1 MANPPK
7 PWKIEYAKSSRST
20 CKTCKNTIE
29 KDVLRIAKM
38 VTATQ
43 FDGFMPMWNHAGCI
57 LKKQGQFKTL
67 NDVEGVDTLRWEDQQ
82 KIRKYVEG
90 LGEGSALG
98 GGGGSTA
105 DDGSNEYAIESAK
118 SSRAMCKSC
127 NEKIVKGEVRISKM
141 VESDNPKFSGKLPA
155 WRHTKCFLE
164 TGWWTSPIEKMPGWD
179 SLTDEDKESVRS
191 IAKPYVQ
198 DTNQDSKNDV
208 GEQLAKPHREGKSK
222 KRKPDEHEALPNK
235 KPNNT
240 PSNKSSVKLDSN
252 LGEGSSAEAR
262 ELELKLENQTKAL
275 WKIKDNLQK
284 HVKTMELRE
293 MLELNGQDP
302 SGSEY
307 ELRERC
313 ADGMLFG
320 ALGKCLLCEGALEYS
335 GGQYKCLGYL
345 SAWSK
350 CSFST
355 TNPERIKG
363 KWKIPEETDN
373 AYLKEWFNSK
383 KGKKL
388 VRILP
393 PLSKGSLENQ
403 GTIGQSQNSGTA
415 FLKGLAVA
423 IAGNLKESHVEWK
436 SKLQAAGGKLLNQ
449 LTRDADCLII
459 NENTIDTYRSE
470 IEKALSFKV
479 PVLRESFLVDCL
491 EGKKR
496 LPMDRYKIEEASK
509 SDLVKVKVKG
519 RSSVHE
525 ESGLQETGHILE
537 ERKNIYNT
545 TLNMSDLS
553 TGINSYYILQV
564 IEDDKKAGCHVFR
577 KWGRV
582 GNSKIGGQKL
592 EKMPKLDAIRE
603 FKRLFLEKT
612 GNEWES
618 WVNKDDFEKQPGK
631 FFPLE
636 IDYGVDESRQKDIGS
651 LGAKSKLDPR
661 VIGLMKMLF
670 DLETY
675 RAAMMEFE
683 INMSEMPLGKLSKS
697 NIQRGFEVLTEV
709 QNLIEL
715 NDSDV
720 GRKESLIV
728 DASNRFFTLI
738 PSVHPHIIRDEDDL
752 KSKIQMLET
761 LRDIEIASSLI
772 NFENNDED
780 PFDTN
785 YKKLHCNIT
794 PLPHDSSDY
803 QLIKKYLETTHAPTH
818 KEWALELEDAY
829 AINREGEYDA
839 YLPHKSSLKNRMLLW
854 HGSRVTNFVGILSQ
868 GLRIAPP
875 EAPATGYMFGK
886 GLYFADLVSKS
897 AQYCY
902 THKNN
907 PMGLMLLSEVALG
920 EVHELKRAK
929 YMDKPPR
936 GKHSTKGVG
945 KTKPLDTEYER
956 WGDEVTVPCG
966 RPVPSGVKN
975 SELLYNEYI
984 VYNPAQVK
992 LQFLLKVHFQYKR

>member
-1 MANPPK
+1 M
-7 PWKIEYAKSSRST
+7 
-20 CKTCKNTIE
+20 
-29 KDVLRIAKM
+29 
-38 VTATQ
+38 
-43 FDGFMPMWNHAGCI
+43 
-57 LKKQGQFKTL
+57 
-67 NDVEGVDTLRWEDQQ
+67 
-82 KIRKYVEG
+82 
-90 LGEGSALG
+90 
-98 GGGGSTA
+98 
-105 DDGSNEYAIESAK
+105 
-118 SSRAMCKSC
+118 
-127 NEKIVKGEVRISKM
+127 
-141 VESDNPKFSGKLPA
+141 
-155 WRHTKCFLE
+155 
-164 TGWWTSPIEKMPGWD
+164 
-179 SLTDEDKESVRS
+179 
-191 IAKPYVQ
+191 
-198 DTNQDSKNDV
+198 
-208 GEQLAKPHREGKSK
+208 
-222 KRKPDEHEALPNK
+222 
-235 KPNNT
+235 
-240 PSNKSSVKLDSN
+240 
-252 LGEGSSAEAR
+252 
-262 ELELKLENQTKAL
+262 
-275 WKIKDNLQK
+275 
-284 HVKTMELRE
+284 
-293 MLELNGQDP
+293 
-302 SGSEY
+302 
-307 ELRERC
+307 
-313 ADGMLFG
+313 
-320 ALGKCLLCEGALEYS
+320 
-335 GGQYKCLGYL
+335 
-345 SAWSK
+345 
-350 CSFST
+350 
-355 TNPERIKG
+355 
-363 KWKIPEETDN
+363 
-373 AYLKEWFNSK
+373 
-383 KGKKL
+383 
-388 VRILP
+388 
-393 PLSKGSLENQ
+393 
-403 GTIGQSQNSGTA
+403 
-415 FLKGLAVA
+415 
-423 IAGNLKESHVEWK
+423 
-436 SKLQAAGGKLLNQ
+436 
-449 LTRDADCLII
+449 
-459 NENTIDTYRSE
+459 
-470 IEKALSFKV
+470 
-479 PVLRESFLVDCL
+479 
-491 EGKKR
+491 
-496 LPMDRYKIEEASK
+496 
-509 SDLVKVKVKG
+509 
-519 RSSVHE
+519 
-525 ESGLQETGHILE
+525 
-537 ERKNIYNT
+537 
-545 TLNMSDLS
+545 
-553 TGINSYYILQV
+553 
-564 IEDDKKAGCHVFR
+564 
-577 KWGRV
+577 
-582 GNSKIGGQKL
+582 

>member
-20 CKTCKNTIE
+20 CKACKQTIN

-38 VTATQ
+38 VPATQ
-43 FDGFMPMWNHAGCI
+43 FDGFMPLWNHAGCI
-57 LKKQGQFKTL
+57 LKKQGQFQTL
-67 NDVEGVDTLRWEDQQ
+67 NDVEGVDTVRWEDQQ
-82 KIRKYVEG
+82 KLRKYVEG
-90 LGEGSALG
+90 IGEGSMLG
-98 GGGGSTA
+98 SGGSTA
-105 DDGSNEYAIESAK
+105 DDGSNEYAIENAK
-118 SSRAMCKSC
+118 SSRAVCKGC
-127 NEKIVKGEVRISKM
+127 GKKIGKGEVRIATM
-141 VESDNPKFSGKLPA
+141 TESDNPKFRGKVPA
-155 WRHTKCFLE
+155 WRHAKCFLE
-164 TGWWTSPIEKMPGWD
+164 NGWWTCPMEKMPGWD
-179 SLTDEDKESVRS
+179 SLTEEDKESVQS
-191 IAKPYVQ
+191 IAKPYIQ
-198 DTNQDSKNDV
+198 DTNKDLNNDV
-208 GEQLAKPHREGKSK
+208 GERLQEPLREGKSK
-222 KRKPDEHEALPNK
+222 KRKPDEREALPSK
-235 KPNNT
+235 KPNKAH
-240 PSNKSSVKLDSN
+240 SNKDSVKLDSN
-252 LGEGSSAEAR
+252 VGERYSAKAT

-275 WKIKDNLQK
+275 WNIKDDLQK
-284 HVKTMELRE
+284 HVKTAELRE
-293 MLELNGQDP
+293 MLEANGQDP

-320 ALGKCLLCEGALEYS
+320 ALGKCPLCGGGLEYS
-335 GGQYKCLGYL
+335 DGRYKCLDYL

-355 TNPERIKG
+355 TNPERVKG
-363 KWKIPEETDN
+363 KWKIPKETDN
-373 AYLKEWFNSK
+373 KYLSEWFTSQ

-393 PLSKGSLENQ
+393 PQYPQNSLENE
-403 GTIGQSQNSGTA
+403 GTMGQSQNSGTA
-415 FLKGLAVA
+415 FLKGLSVA
-423 IAGNLKESHVEWK
+423 IVGKPKESWVEWK
-436 SKLQAAGGKLLNQ
+436 RKLEAAGGKLLNE
-449 LTRDADCLII
+449 LTRNAYCLIT
-459 NENTIDTYRSE
+459 NENEIDMYKSE
-470 IEKALSFKV
+470 IEKAVKMKV
-479 PVLRESFLVDCL
+479 PVLKESFLVDCL
-491 EGKKR
+491 EKKKR
-496 LPMDRYKIEEASK
+496 LPKDQYRIEEAPR

-537 ERKNIYNT
+537 EEKSIYNT

-582 GNSKIGGQKL
+582 GNSKVGGQKL
-592 EKMPKLDAIRE
+592 EKMPKLAAILE

-618 WVNKDDFEKQPGK
+618 WENKDNFEKQPGK

-636 IDYGVDESRQKDIGS
+636 IDYGVDESRQKNIGS
-651 LGAKSKLDPR
+651 LAAKSKLDPR
-661 VIGLMKMLF
+661 VIDLMKMLF

-697 NIQRGFEVLTEV
+697 NIQKGFEVLTEV
-709 QNLIEL
+709 QNLIKRNEP
-715 NDSDV
+715 DV
-720 GRKESLIV
+720 GLKESLII

-761 LRDIEIASSLI
+761 LRDIEIASGLI

-780 PFDTN
+780 PLDTN
-785 YKKLHCNIT
+785 YKKLHCNIS

-818 KEWALELEDAY
+818 KEWTLELEDAY
-829 AINREGEYDA
+829 AIDREGEYDA
-839 YLPHKSSLKNRMLLW
+839 YFPHKGKLRNRMLLW

-902 THKNN
+902 THKKN

-920 EVHELKRAK
+920 DVHELKSAK
-929 YMDKPPR
+929 YMEKPPN

-945 KTKPLDTEYER
+945 KTKPLETEYER
-956 WGDEVTVPCG
+956 WGDDVSVPCG
-966 RPVPSGVKN
+966 HPVPSGVK
-975 SELLYNEYI
+975 STDLLYNEYI
-984 VYNPAQVK
+984 VYDAAQVK
-992 LQFLLKVHFQYKR
+992 LQFLLKLRFRYKR